1 MTQFVMQEI
10 AAPLVHVIG
19 SLVLITTALPMI
31 RRGWW
36 WVRIWDFPRTQN
48 AIIGPAVLLTGLLTL
63 PMTGWNLGFIA
74 ALAAVSGYQVW
85 RVWPFIPLAPP
96 QALPPNSDDPARRL
110 SILVSNVQVGNR
122 DSERVLRAVR
132 AADPDI
138 WLALETDG
146 WWCERLR
153 ALDEGFPDRF
163 ERPLDNAYGM
173 FFRSRLPV
181 EALDERC
188 LVEPD
193 VPSIR
198 ARIRLPSGER
208 ITFYGLHPRPPHTF
222 QASFGR
228 DAELIVA
235 AREIAAD
242 GTPSVV
248 AGDFNDVPW
257 SRPCRIFQ
265 KLSGLL
271 DPRLGRG
278 LYNTFNAHSWISRWP
293 LDHVFFSAEFRLVRI
308 ERQQATGSDHYPL
321 LVELSYEPEGTGEQ
335 AARAMQPGDKSVAE
349 TLVRRADGIG

>member
-1 MTQFVMQEI
+1 M
-10 AAPLVHVIG
+10 
-19 SLVLITTALPMI
+19 
-31 RRGWW
+31 R
-36 WVRIWDFPRTQN
+36 DFP
-48 AIIGPAVLLTGLLTL
+48 IDS
-63 PMTGWNLGFIA
+63 
-74 ALAAVSGYQVW
+74 SGRW
-85 RVWPFIPLAPP
+85 TTPTAC
-96 QALPPNSDDPARRL
+96 SSAR
-110 SILVSNVQVGNR
+110 
-122 DSERVLRAVR
+122 A
-132 AADPDI
+132 
-138 WLALETDG
+138 
-146 WWCERLR
+146 C
-153 ALDEGFPDRF
+153 
-163 ERPLDNAYGM
+163 
-173 FFRSRLPV
+173 RSRPWTSAV
-181 EALDERC
+181 WSSRTCRRSA
-188 LVEPD
+188 P
-193 VPSIR
+193 
-198 ARIRLPSGER
+198 
-208 ITFYGLHPRPPHTF
+208 F

-235 AREIAAD
+235 AREIAAE

-335 AARAMQPGDKSVAE
+335 AARAMQSGDKSVAE